1 MHVCEV
7 TSYQSYL
14 CIILVHGEPVC
25 NCLLPLCACR
35 LSEAAVGAVC
45 AEVGGA
51 GQGGTD
57 GAALGPD
64 SRSVEGGVHLHRSG
78 DYLPGCPL

>member
-1 MHVCEV
+1 MIFI
-7 TSYQSYL
+7 Y
-14 CIILVHGEPVC
+14 IIYVYVKQLY
-25 NCLLPLCACR
+25 NCLLLLCACR
-35 LSEAAVGAVC
+35 LLEEAVGAVR
-45 AEVGGA
+45 AETGGSC
-51 GQGGTD
+51 QGGTD